1 MSHWLVSVPNEKN
14 RSSETTFLELKA
26 ETASSRHNYATCCRM
41 ELPSDLLVGT
51 LDSLMALS
59 DELQRVDMI
68 VEGMVRKIERQFQ
81 ELHDKDQSLTVDGVP
96 VDRYLD
102 YFQWDEAKHPHRR
115 PLPEIVSIIQNSLG
129 KVEDE
134 IKQLSSRYS
143 EKKQLLAQ
151 LQRKKGGNLLV
162 ANLNDILTPE
172 VVSSSDFINTDYL
185 QTLVVVVPKNLE
197 EQWNTEYHKIGE
209 SIVEYAPEG
218 SREPVRGS
226 PVVPNSSRK
235 IYAEGDTMLY
245 TVTILKGKYQRGHVD
260 PAGDFEQGSVVD
272 YVEDFKSRAR
282 EKRFIVR
289 EFNFD
294 STSHASNE
302 EAISQL
308 EAEVDRLRIGLIRWC
323 KAHFGETFIAWMHI
337 KVIRVFVESVLRY
350 GLPVNFVVILYH
362 PHHGKEKKLKNAL
375 NKKYAYLQPK
385 QFSEMEE
392 SGSGTA
398 QEFYS
403 YVINAF
409 TPLSTDS

>member
-1 MSHWLVSVPNEKN
+1 M
-14 RSSETTFLELKA
+14 
-26 ETASSRHNYATCCRM
+26 
-41 ELPSDLLVGT
+41 
-51 LDSLMALS
+51 
-59 DELQRVDMI
+59 
-68 VEGMVRKIERQFQ
+68 
-81 ELHDKDQSLTVDGVP
+81 
-96 VDRYLD
+96 
-102 YFQWDEAKHPHRR
+102 
-115 PLPEIVSIIQNSLG
+115 
-129 KVEDE
+129 
-134 IKQLSSRYS
+134 
-143 EKKQLLAQ
+143 
-151 LQRKKGGNLLV
+151 
-162 ANLNDILTPE
+162 
-172 VVSSSDFINTDYL
+172 
-185 QTLVVVVPKNLE
+185 E

-260 PAGDFEQGSVVD
+260 PGGDFEQGSVVD

-362 PHHGKEKKLKNAL
+362 VNFLLPVVVHC
-375 NKKYAYLQPK
+375 LQC
-385 QFSEMEE
+385 
-392 SGSGTA
+392 
-398 QEFYS
+398 
-403 YVINAF
+403 
-409 TPLSTDS
+409 LC